1 MTDKDSTDAPRNE
14 QEAIGEPAGDLL
26 VGDGAEV
33 QREPAPE
40 PAKAKAEETPS
51 LVDEQSN
58 EAARAARAER
68 LRARL
73 LAF

>member
-1 MTDKDSTDAPRNE
+1 MDVTFDEVS
-14 QEAIGEPAGDLL
+14 
-26 VGDGAEV
+26 AEV

-40 PAKAKAEETPS
+40 PAQAKAEETPS